1 MDATHEDEHGTA
13 AAGETVGELGELAV
27 LDRVTRRLPSGSPL
41 LGPGDDCAVVA
52 APDGR
57 FVVTTD
63 MMVHGPD
70 FRWAWSSPEDV
81 GWKAAATNLSDVA
94 AMGAVPSGLVVAIA
108 APRSTPV
115 AVLEGVADGLRLA
128 CAALAPDCGVV
139 GGDLSTSATFSLTVT
154 AFGDLEG
161 RAPVVRSG
169 ARGGDVLAVS
179 GELGP
184 AARGLARLFRDG
196 VDADGEPSAARV
208 VASGADTDPDVAR
221 QRRPVPP
228 IADGPLAAA
237 AGATAMLDLSDGL
250 AIDAGRLARAS
261 GVTLEL
267 DGAPDGTAPDG
278 AVPDGTAPD
287 GTVPDGAVPDGTVP
301 VGTALDEVALHGGED
316 HGLLATFP
324 AGTRLPGGFRR
335 IGVVR
340 DRLPRGGPGGGAD
353 GGAAGGAAPG
363 IDVVRGG
370 VPVPTTGW
378 DPYADWDG
386 AAG

>member
-1 MDATHEDEHGTA
+1 
-13 AAGETVGELGELAV
+13 VGELGELAV
-27 LDRVTRRLPSGSPL
+27 LDRVTRRLPPGDPEV
-41 LGPGDDCAVVA
+41 GPGDDCAVVA

-81 GWKAAATNLSDVA
+81 GWKAAVTNLSDVA
-94 AMGAVPSGLVVAIA
+94 AMGAVPTGMVVAIA
-108 APRSTPV
+108 APQDTPV
-115 AVLEGVADGLRLA
+115 AVLEGVADGFRLA
-128 CAALAPDCGVV
+128 VAALAPDCGVV
-139 GGDLSTSATFSLTVT
+139 GGDLSTSSAFTLAVT
-154 AFGDLEG
+154 AFGDLRG
-161 RAPVVRSG
+161 RAPVLRSG
-169 ARGGDVLAVS
+169 ARPGDVLAVS

-196 VDADGEPSAARV
+196 VDDDGEPDAARV

-228 IADGPLAAA
+228 VVDGPLAAA

-261 GVTLEL
+261 GVTLRLDERAAPAPAPAPAPASDPEASARATGN
-267 DGAPDGTAPDG
+267 DGAPDGPTSRVAPADATPPGGTLLDG
-278 AVPDGTAPD
+278 P
-287 GTVPDGAVPDGTVP
+287 
-301 VGTALDEVALHGGED
+301 ALHGGED

-324 AGTRLPGGFRR
+324 ADATLPGGFRR
-335 IGVVR
+335 IGTV
-340 DRLPRGGPGGGAD
+340 LSRGEHD
-353 GGAAGGAAPG
+353 L
-363 IDVVRGG
+363 VRGG
-370 VPVPTTGW
+370 SAVPTTGW

-386 AAG
+386 VAG

>member
-1 MDATHEDEHGTA
+1 MDATNDA
-13 AAGETVGELGELAV
+13 WAGPTVGEVGELAV
-27 LDRVTRRLPSGSPL
+27 LDRIVRRLPPGSPL
-41 LGPGDDCAVVA
+41 VGPGDDCAVVA

-94 AMGAVPSGLVVAIA
+94 AMGAVPSGLVISLA
-108 APRSTPV
+108 APQDTTV
-115 AVLEGVADGLRLA
+115 TVLESFADGVRLA
-128 CAALAPDCGVV
+128 VGALAPDCGVV
-139 GGDLSTSATFSLTVT
+139 GGDLSTSAVFTVSVT
-154 AFGDLEG
+154 AFGDLDG
-161 RAPVVRSG
+161 RDPVLRSG
-169 ARGGDVLAVS
+169 ARPGDVLAVS

-184 AARGLARLFRDG
+184 AARGLARLFREG
-196 VDADGEPSAARV
+196 VDGQGEPSRRAV
-208 VASGADTDPDVAR
+208 VASGADADPDVAR
-221 QRRPVPP
+221 QRRPQPP
-228 IADGPLAAA
+228 IADGPRAAA

-261 GVTLEL
+261 RVTLDL
-267 DGAPDGTAPDG
+267 DPGAT
-278 AVPDGTAPD
+278 
-287 GTVPDGAVPDGTVP
+287 
-301 VGTALDEVALHGGED
+301 LDPVALHGGED

-324 AGTRLPGGFRR
+324 AEVALPGGFRR
-335 IGVVR
+335 VGVVR
-340 DRLPRGGPGGGAD
+340 DRGDDDL
-353 GGAAGGAAPG
+353 
-363 IDVVRGG
+363 VRAG

>member
-1 MDATHEDEHGTA
+1 MDDAWTGP
-13 AAGETVGELGELAV
+13 TVGQVGELAV
-27 LDRVTRRLPSGSPL
+27 LDRIVRRLPAGAPV

-52 APDGR
+52 APDRR

-94 AMGAVPSGLVVAIA
+94 AMGAVPSGLVIALA
-108 APRSTPV
+108 APQDTPV
-115 AVLEGVADGLRLA
+115 AVLESFADGVRA
-128 CAALAPDCGVV
+128 AVDALAPGCGVV
-139 GGDLSTSATFSLTVT
+139 GGDLSTSATFTVSVT
-154 AFGDLEG
+154 AFGDLGG
-161 RAPVVRSG
+161 RSPVLRSG
-169 ARGGDVLAVS
+169 ARVGDVLAVS
-179 GELGP
+179 GELGR

-196 VDADGEPSAARV
+196 VDADGEPARSSV
-208 VASGADTDPDVAR
+208 VASGADADPDVDR

-228 IADGPLAAA
+228 VADGVHAAT

-261 GVTLEL
+261 GVTLDL
-267 DGAPDGTAPDG
+267 DPEPR
-278 AVPDGTAPD
+278 
-287 GTVPDGAVPDGTVP
+287 
-301 VGTALDEVALHGGED
+301 LDDLALHGGED

-324 AGTRLPGGFRR
+324 PDVVLPGGFRR
-335 IGVVR
+335 LGTVVA
-340 DRLPRGGPGGGAD
+340 RGDAD
-353 GGAAGGAAPG
+353 L
-363 IDVVRGG
+363 VRGG
-370 VPVPTTGW
+370 DPVPTSGW

>member
-1 MDATHEDEHGTA
+1 VDATHEQGPGTA
-13 AAGETVGELGELAV
+13 TGTTVDPAVETVGALGELAV
-27 LDRVTRRLPSGSPL
+27 LDRVTRRLPAGTPL
-41 LGPGDDCAVVA
+41 LGPGDDCAVIA

-108 APRSTPV
+108 APQQTPV
-115 AVLEGVADGLRLA
+115 TVLEGIADGFRLA
-128 CAALAPDCGVV
+128 VQALAPGVGVV

-154 AFGDLEG
+154 AFGDLGG

-169 ARGGDVLAVS
+169 ARPGDVLAVS
-179 GELGP
+179 GELGA
-184 AARGLARLFRDG
+184 AARGLARLFHEG
-196 VDADGEPSAARV
+196 VDDAGEPDAGRV
-208 VASGADTDPDVAR
+208 LANGLDTDPDVAR

-261 GVTLEL
+261 GVTL
-267 DGAPDGTAPDG
+267 
-278 AVPDGTAPD
+278 
-287 GTVPDGAVPDGTVP
+287 
-301 VGTALDEVALHGGED
+301 ALDVVPALDPVALHGGED

-324 AGTRLPGGFRR
+324 PGTLLPGGFRR
-335 IGVVR
+335 VGVVR
-340 DRLPRGGPGGGAD
+340 ERADRGGVD
-353 GGAAGGAAPG
+353 L
-363 IDVVRGG
+363 VRGG
-370 VPVPTTGW
+370 EPVPTTGW

>member
-1 MDATHEDEHGTA
+1 VDATHDA
-13 AAGETVGELGELAV
+13 WAGPTVGDLGELVV
-27 LDRVTRRLPSGSPL
+27 LDRIVRRLPSGSPI

-57 FVVTTD
+57 VVVTTD

-81 GWKAAATNLSDVA
+81 GWKAAATNLSDAA
-94 AMGAVPSGLVVAIA
+94 AMGAVPTGLLIALA
-108 APRSTPV
+108 APQDTPV
-115 AVLEGVADGLRLA
+115 AVLESFADGVRLA
-128 CAALAPDCGVV
+128 VDALAPGCGVV
-139 GGDLSTSATFSLTVT
+139 GGDLSTSATFTVSVT

-161 RAPVVRSG
+161 RPPVVRSG
-169 ARGGDVLAVS
+169 ARVGDVLAVS

-184 AARGLARLFRDG
+184 AARGLSRLFRDG
-196 VDADGEPSAARV
+196 VDEHGEPSHRATV
-208 VASGADTDPDVAR
+208 SSGADADPDVLR

-228 IADGPLAAA
+228 IADGPLASG

-250 AIDAGRLARAS
+250 AIDAARLARAS
-261 GVTLEL
+261 RVTLEL
-267 DGAPDGTAPDG
+267 DVSAP
-278 AVPDGTAPD
+278 
-287 GTVPDGAVPDGTVP
+287 
-301 VGTALDEVALHGGED
+301 LDEVALHGGED

-324 AGTRLPGGFRR
+324 AEATLPGGFRR
-335 IGVVR
+335 IGTVR
-340 DRLPRGGPGGGAD
+340 ARAD
-353 GGAAGGAAPG
+353 V
-363 IDVVRGG
+363 DLVRGG

>member
-1 MDATHEDEHGTA
+1 MDATYDA
-13 AAGETVGELGELAV
+13 WAGPTVGELGELVV
-27 LDRVTRRLPSGSPL
+27 LDRITSRLPTGSPL
-41 LGPGDDCAVVA
+41 VGPGDDCAVVA

-94 AMGAVPSGLVVAIA
+94 AMGAVPSGLVIALA
-108 APRSTPV
+108 APQDTPV
-115 AVLEGVADGLRLA
+115 AVLEGIADGFRLA
-128 CAALAPDCGVV
+128 VDALAPGCGVV
-139 GGDLSTSATFSLTVT
+139 GGDLSTSATFTVAVT
-154 AFGDLEG
+154 AFGDLG
-161 RAPVVRSG
+161 GHAPVLRSG
-169 ARGGDVLAVS
+169 ARAGDVVAVS
-179 GELGP
+179 GELGR

-196 VDADGEPSAARV
+196 VDAQGEPDRAATME
-208 VASGADTDPDVAR
+208 SGADADPDVDR

-228 IADGPLAAA
+228 IGDGPLAAA

-261 GVTLEL
+261 RVTLDL
-267 DGAPDGTAPDG
+267 DADAP
-278 AVPDGTAPD
+278 
-287 GTVPDGAVPDGTVP
+287 
-301 VGTALDEVALHGGED
+301 LDEVALHGGED

-324 AGTRLPGGFRR
+324 ADAALPGGFRR

-340 DRLPRGGPGGGAD
+340 DRGDADLLRAGA
-353 GGAAGGAAPG
+353 
-363 IDVVRGG
+363 
-370 VPVPTTGW
+370 PVPTTGW

>member
-1 MDATHEDEHGTA
+1 MDATYDA
-13 AAGETVGELGELAV
+13 WAGPTVGELGELAV
-27 LDRVTRRLPSGSPL
+27 LDRITSRLPTGSPL

-94 AMGAVPSGLVVAIA
+94 AMGAAPSGLVIALA
-108 APRSTPV
+108 APQETPV
-115 AVLEGVADGLRLA
+115 GVLEGIADGFRRA
-128 CAALAPDCGVV
+128 VDALAPGCGVV
-139 GGDLSTSATFSLTVT
+139 GGDLSTSATFTVAVT
-154 AFGDLEG
+154 AFGDLGG
-161 RAPVVRSG
+161 RAPVLRSG
-169 ARGGDVLAVS
+169 ARVGDVVAVS
-179 GELGP
+179 GELGR

-196 VDADGEPSAARV
+196 VDQRGEPDRAAT
-208 VASGADTDPDVAR
+208 VASGADADPDVDR
-221 QRRPVPP
+221 QRRPLPP
-228 IADGPLAAA
+228 IADGPRAAA

-261 GVTLEL
+261 RVTLSLEV
-267 DGAPDGTAPDG
+267 D
-278 AVPDGTAPD
+278 
-287 GTVPDGAVPDGTVP
+287 
-301 VGTALDEVALHGGED
+301 LDEVALHGGED

-324 AGTRLPGGFRR
+324 ADAALPGGFRR
-335 IGVVR
+335 VGVVR
-340 DRLPRGGPGGGAD
+340 ERGDADLLRAGA
-353 GGAAGGAAPG
+353 
-363 IDVVRGG
+363 
-370 VPVPTTGW
+370 PVPTTGW

>member
-1 MDATHEDEHGTA
+1 MDATHDAWAGPTVED
-13 AAGETVGELGELAV
+13 LGELAV
-27 LDRVTRRLPSGSPL
+27 LDRIVRRLPPGAPV

-94 AMGAVPSGLVVAIA
+94 AMGAVPTGLVIALA
-108 APRSTPV
+108 APQDTPV
-115 AVLEGVADGLRLA
+115 AVLESFADGVRLA
-128 CAALAPDCGVV
+128 VASLAPGCGVV
-139 GGDLSTSATFSLTVT
+139 GGDLSTSATFTVSVT

-169 ARGGDVLAVS
+169 ARPGDVLAIA
-179 GELGP
+179 GKLGS
-184 AARGLARLFRDG
+184 AARGLTRLFHEG
-196 VDADGEPSAARV
+196 VDAAGEPSREATI
-208 VASGADTDPDVAR
+208 ASGADSDPDVGR

-228 IADGPLAAA
+228 IAEGPRAAR

-261 GVTLEL
+261 RVTLGLEVML
-267 DGAPDGTAPDG
+267 DD
-278 AVPDGTAPD
+278 V
-287 GTVPDGAVPDGTVP
+287 
-301 VGTALDEVALHGGED
+301 ELHGGED

-324 AGTRLPGGFRR
+324 ADVTLPAGFRR

-340 DRLPRGGPGGGAD
+340 ERADADLVRAD
-353 GGAAGGAAPG
+353 GAA
-363 IDVVRGG
+363 
-370 VPVPTTGW
+370 VPTTGW

>member
-1 MDATHEDEHGTA
+1 VDATYDA
-13 AAGETVGELGELAV
+13 WAGPTVGETGELAV
-27 LDRVTRRLPSGSPL
+27 LDRIVRRLPTGAPV

-70 FRWAWSSPEDV
+70 FRWAWSSPADV

-94 AMGAVPSGLVVAIA
+94 AMGATPTGLVIALA
-108 APRSTPV
+108 APQDAPV
-115 AVLEGVADGLRLA
+115 AVLESFADGVREA
-128 CAALAPDCGVV
+128 VDALAPGCGVV
-139 GGDLSTSATFSLTVT
+139 GGDLSTSATFTVSVT
-154 AFGDLEG
+154 AFGDLG
-161 RAPVVRSG
+161 GHPPVLRSG
-169 ARGGDVLAVS
+169 ARVGDVLAVS

-184 AARGLARLFRDG
+184 AARGLARLFREG
-196 VDADGEPSAARV
+196 VDADGEPSRSATL
-208 VASGADTDPDVAR
+208 ASGADADPDVAR

-228 IADGPLAAA
+228 IADGPRAAA

-261 GVTLEL
+261 RVTLEL
-267 DGAPDGTAPDG
+267 DAADARGIELD
-278 AVPDGTAPD
+278 
-287 GTVPDGAVPDGTVP
+287 
-301 VGTALDEVALHGGED
+301 ALALHGGED

-324 AGTRLPGGFRR
+324 AGVALPGGFRR

-340 DRLPRGGPGGGAD
+340 DRGDAD
-353 GGAAGGAAPG
+353 L
-363 IDVVRGG
+363 VRGG
-370 VPVPTTGW
+370 QVVPTTGW

>member
-1 MDATHEDEHGTA
+1 MDATYDDA
-13 AAGETVGELGELAV
+13 WAGPTVGELGELVV
-27 LDRVTRRLPSGSPL
+27 LDRIVRRLPAGTPV

-94 AMGAVPSGLVVAIA
+94 AMGAVPSGLVIALA
-108 APRSTPV
+108 APRDTPV
-115 AVLEGVADGLRLA
+115 AVLEAFADGVRLA
-128 CAALAPDCGVV
+128 VAALAPGCGVV
-139 GGDLSTSATFSLTVT
+139 GGDLSTSATFTVSVT

-161 RAPVVRSG
+161 RPPVLRSG
-169 ARGGDVLAVS
+169 ARVGDVLAVS

-184 AARGLARLFRDG
+184 AARGLSRLFREG
-196 VDADGEPSAARV
+196 VDDHGEPSRAAV
-208 VASGADTDPDVAR
+208 LASGADADPDVQR

-228 IADGPLAAA
+228 IADGPLAAEV
-237 AGATAMLDLSDGL
+237 GATAMLDLSDGL

-261 GVTLEL
+261 RVTLALEGDL
-267 DGAPDGTAPDG
+267 DDI
-278 AVPDGTAPD
+278 
-287 GTVPDGAVPDGTVP
+287 
-301 VGTALDEVALHGGED
+301 ALHGGED
-316 HGLLATFP
+316 HGFLATFP
-324 AGTRLPGGFRR
+324 ADAVLPGGFRR
-335 IGVVR
+335 IGFVHERADADLVR
-340 DRLPRGGPGGGAD
+340 DGA
-353 GGAAGGAAPG
+353 
-363 IDVVRGG
+363 
-370 VPVPTTGW
+370 PVPTTGW

>member
-1 MDATHEDEHGTA
+1 M
-13 AAGETVGELGELAV
+13 
-27 LDRVTRRLPSGSPL
+27 
-41 LGPGDDCAVVA
+41 
-52 APDGR
+52 
-57 FVVTTD
+57 
-63 MMVHGPD
+63 
-70 FRWAWSSPEDV
+70 PEDV

-115 AVLEGVADGLRLA
+115 AVLEGVADGFRLA

-169 ARGGDVLAVS
+169 AQGGDVLAVS

-196 VDADGEPSAARV
+196 VGADGEPSAARV

-267 DGAPDGTAPDG
+267 DGAPDGTALDG
-278 AVPDGTAPD
+278 AVPDGT
-287 GTVPDGAVPDGTVP
+287 
-301 VGTALDEVALHGGED
+301 ALHGGED

-335 IGVVR
+335 IGMVR
-340 DRLPRGGPGGGAD
+340 DRLPSGGPGGGAD
-353 GGAAGGAAPG
+353 GGAASG

>member
-1 MDATHEDEHGTA
+1 MDATYDA
-13 AAGETVGELGELAV
+13 WAGPTVGELGELAV
-27 LDRVTRRLPSGSPL
+27 LDRITSRLPAGAPI

-52 APDGR
+52 APDGS

-94 AMGAVPSGLVVAIA
+94 AMGATPSGLVVAIA
-108 APRSTPV
+108 APQDTPA
-115 AVLEGVADGLRLA
+115 AVLEGIADGFRLA
-128 CAALAPDCGVV
+128 VEALAPGCGVV
-139 GGDLSTSATFSLTVT
+139 GGDLSTSATFTVTVT
-154 AFGDLEG
+154 AFGDPHPLG
-161 RAPVVRSG
+161 PVLRSG
-169 ARGGDVLAVS
+169 ARPGDVLAVS
-179 GELGP
+179 GELGR

-196 VDADGEPSAARV
+196 VDQRGEPDRAAT
-208 VASGADTDPDVAR
+208 VASGADADPDVGR

-228 IADGPLAAA
+228 IADGPLAAG

-250 AIDAGRLARAS
+250 AIDGGRMARAS
-261 GVTLEL
+261 RVTLEL
-267 DGAPDGTAPDG
+267 DAATGLDDAATGLDAAATG
-278 AVPDGTAPD
+278 
-287 GTVPDGAVPDGTVP
+287 
-301 VGTALDEVALHGGED
+301 LDEAALHGGED

-324 AGTRLPGGFRR
+324 ADAVLPGGFRR

-340 DRLPRGGPGGGAD
+340 ERGDAD
-353 GGAAGGAAPG
+353 L
-363 IDVVRGG
+363 VRGG
-370 VPVPTTGW
+370 APVPTTGW